1 MNYPAFTNDSVT
13 MMYEGIRGA
22 LAADDALSGL
32 GEEPRFR
39 VRETPDW
46 KLHGAEL
53 ETEMLNRGSLMSSTG
68 QRIKQ
73 FCRPRNDHVAQ
84 VGAREPADSTLAGFA
99 VVGRG
104 DPLMLVLLFKAT
116 LFGRA

>member
-1 MNYPAFTNDSVT
+1 MNYPAFTNDSLT

-46 KLHGAEL
+46 KLHAAEL
-53 ETEMLNRGSLMSSTG
+53 ETEMLNRGMFFDVIDWSKDQTVL
-68 QRIKQ
+68 
-73 FCRPRNDHVAQ
+73 
-84 VGAREPADSTLAGFA
+84 
-99 VVGRG
+99 
-104 DPLMLVLLFKAT
+104 PLEE
-116 LFGRA
+116 